1 MSADYG
7 KLCFDTVGFTTL
19 EQGVSPRFLCPI
31 CKHQWQP
38 KLSLGTSF
46 PATFDFNQKIAFMIP
61 THNNS
66 KTGKQCEAS
75 GKKIVLFVA
84 VHKGADGIQLCI
96 QRSDAEGAD
105 GIPNDWW
112 RKTET

>member
-7 KLCFDTVGFTTL
+7 KLCFNTVGFTTL

-46 PATFDFNQKIAFMIP
+46 PATFDFNQKVSFTIP
-61 THNNS
+61 VHNDS
-66 KTGKQCEAS
+66 KTGKRCDAS
-75 GKKIVLFVA
+75 ERKIELYVA
-84 VHKGADGIQLCI
+84 VHKDEKGIQLGI
-96 QRSDAEGAD
+96 QRSDEEGAG
-105 GIPNDWW
+105 GISADWW
-112 RKTET
+112 KEEK